1 MKKVSQVEK
10 IGLENIVYRSAKG
23 TPITDSLKIA
33 RIFGREHRSLLRT
46 IRDTMRCA
54 QNCAHTWFYETTYL
68 DMQGKKRPLFVMN
81 RDGFSLL
88 AMGFTGEEAMRFK
101 IRFIERFDSM
111 EQMALRPE
119 AALPATFAEAL
130 RLAADQAEKIE
141 RQKALLAQ
149 QAPQVLFAQSVA
161 ASGRSILIGDMAKL
175 LMQNGVNIGE
185 KRFFQWLRAN
195 HYLCEFG
202 SRYNLPTQR
211 AMELHLFEIKETT
224 ITCPNGETLLSHTTK
239 ITGRGQIYFMNKFI
253 SPVNKL
259 LPANNTTQNALNC
272 LAKNQPNSPL

>member
-101 IRFIERFDSM
+101 IRFIERLTAWSRWPYGRR
-111 EQMALRPE
+111 QPCPRPSPRRCG
-119 AALPATFAEAL
+119 LP
-130 RLAADQAEKIE
+130 
-141 RQKALLAQ
+141 
-149 QAPQVLFAQSVA
+149 
-161 ASGRSILIGDMAKL
+161 
-175 LMQNGVNIGE
+175 
-185 KRFFQWLRAN
+185 
-195 HYLCEFG
+195 
-202 SRYNLPTQR
+202 PTKQR
-211 AMELHLFEIKETT
+211 
-224 ITCPNGETLLSHTTK
+224 
-239 ITGRGQIYFMNKFI
+239 R
-253 SPVNKL
+253 
-259 LPANNTTQNALNC
+259 
-272 LAKNQPNSPL
+272 